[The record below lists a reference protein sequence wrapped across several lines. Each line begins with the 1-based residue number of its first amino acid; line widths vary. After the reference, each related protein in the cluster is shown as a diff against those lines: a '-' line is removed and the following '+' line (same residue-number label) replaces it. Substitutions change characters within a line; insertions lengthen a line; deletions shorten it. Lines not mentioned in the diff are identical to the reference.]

1 MSFRDWVA
9 TLPPAEGSVR
19 LAGDDEV
26 VEIVLDH
33 PATRNALTPAMMV
46 ELADAVEAAAGARVV
61 ILRGEAGSFC
71 SGGNLAAVRAHLV
84 RPGGGVDLVQ
94 FMQEVTERLAGLD
107 AVVIG
112 VAEGASLGG
121 GAELLTACDHVVA
134 APDAR
139 IGFVQARLGVSPGF
153 GGGTRL
159 VRRVGS
165 RIALQLLTTGVVDAH
180 EALHLGLLDALS
192 VTPLAWARERA
203 QVLLQLPPEA
213 LAGAKRVVRAATA
226 LPRDEALVAEQA
238 IFGELWGGPAHLA
251 ALDAATRPR

>member
-9 TLPPAEGSVR
+9 TLPPGDGTIRREG
-19 LAGDDEV
+19 DEV
-26 VEIVLDH
+26 VEIVIDH
-33 PATRNALTPAMMV
+33 PATRNALSPAMMV
-46 ELADAVEAAAGARVV
+46 ALADAVEASVQARVV
-61 ILRGEAGSFC
+61 ILRGEGGTFC
-71 SGGNLAAVRAHLV
+71 SGGNLAAVRTHLV
-84 RPGGGVDLVQ
+84 RPGGGADLVT
-94 FMQEVTERLAGLD
+94 FMQDVTERLAGAD

-159 VRRVGS
+159 VRRVGP
-165 RIALQLLTTGVVDAH
+165 RLALELLTTGVVDARA
-180 EALHLGLLDALS
+180 ALAQGLVDAVDPDPLG
-192 VTPLAWARERA
+192 WARRRA
-203 QVLLQLPPEA
+203 GVLLQLPPEA
-213 LAGAKRVVRAATA
+213 LVGAKRVVRAATA
-226 LPRDEALVAEQA
+226 LDRAAALSAEAAV
-238 IFGELWGGPAHLA
+238 FGDLWGGPAHLA